1 MYNSA
6 KKLQRV
12 LTAREIR
19 KTFIDYF
26 TVNHEHKFVRS
37 SPVVP
42 FCDPTVAFVNA
53 GMNQVNIRYIHLI
66 NLLCPN
72 QSRCFSSN
80 PFFWAQLLHRINAS
94 SILRNVCESVAS
106 TMICLW
112 WVRMATITR
121 SSRCWATGRLAIIS
135 R

>member
-26 TVNHEHKFVRS
+26 TVKHEHKFVRS

-53 GMNQVNIRYIHLI
+53 GMNQVKRSFYKTYI
-66 NLLCPN
+66 
-72 QSRCFSSN
+72 
-80 PFFWAQLLHRINAS
+80 
-94 SILRNVCESVAS
+94 
-106 TMICLW
+106 
-112 WVRMATITR
+112 
-121 SSRCWATGRLAIIS
+121 
-135 R
+135 

>member
-26 TVNHEHKFVRS
+26 TVNHEHKFIRS

-53 GMNQVNIRYIHLI
+53 GMNQVKLNVFIKYI
-66 NLLCPN
+66 
-72 QSRCFSSN
+72 
-80 PFFWAQLLHRINAS
+80 
-94 SILRNVCESVAS
+94 
-106 TMICLW
+106 
-112 WVRMATITR
+112 
-121 SSRCWATGRLAIIS
+121 
-135 R
+135 